1 MENKIEIR
9 KEFTFSN
16 IHIVRNC
23 TSERC
28 KKSAHAH
35 TYHVEVFL
43 TSNKLDNG
51 QMAVDFGILKNTMK
65 SLIKVFDGCYTLW
78 KREKDDYKNFVK
90 KNFKNIIET
99 NFNPSAESYAIYFYK
114 MIELLLSRTTFN
126 NDEGQINVSKVIVHE
141 THSGYAIAD
150 ENSVN
155 MHLCEEYI
163 TNISCENN
171 EGIEVIDTLLN
182 THNLFIN
189 ETPEQQV

>member
-9 KEFTFSN
+9 KEFTFNN

-23 TSERC
+23 TSVRC
-28 KKSAHAH
+28 KNSAHAH

-65 SLIKVFDGCYTLW
+65 SLVKVFDGCYTLW
-78 KREKDDYKNFVK
+78 NKEHSDYKDFVK
-90 KNFKNIIET
+90 QNFKNVIET

-114 MIELLLSRTTFN
+114 MIELLLSRTVFN

-150 ENSVN
+150 ENSIN
-155 MHLCEEYI
+155 MHLNKECI
-163 TNISCENN
+163 NNISCVDN
-171 EGIEVIDTLLN
+171 EGLKVINTLLN

-189 ETPEQQV
+189 ETPVQQV